1 MEVDNRV
8 EGFRKQVIYSMH
20 VLRYA
25 GGYDVEQTGFGVGA
39 SSYYGGGNAL
49 TGHDE
54 LDNFRLGNPH
64 GYAQV
69 ADKHGD
75 DLEIMLN
82 GARDG
87 VLQVVADARQEA
99 RDIVTAI
106 KKEVRQK
113 MSFS

>member
-87 VLQVVADARQEA
+87 VLAVVAEA
-99 RDIVTAI
+99 RRDALDRLSEA
-106 KKEVRQK
+106 KGDVRAEE
-113 MSFS
+113 

>member
-1 MEVDNRV
+1 
-8 EGFRKQVIYSMH
+8 MH

-25 GGYDVEQTGFGVGA
+25 GGYDVEQTGFGAGA

-87 VLQVVADARQEA
+87 VLAVVAEA
-99 RDIVTAI
+99 R
-106 KKEVRQK
+106 
-113 MSFS
+113 

>member
-1 MEVDNRV
+1 
-8 EGFRKQVIYSMH
+8 MH

-39 SSYYGGGNAL
+39 SSYYAGGNAL

-87 VLQVVADARQEA
+87 VLAVVAEARQTALDETNSA
-99 RDIVTAI
+99 RAD
-106 KKEVRQK
+106 VRAE
-113 MSFS
+113 